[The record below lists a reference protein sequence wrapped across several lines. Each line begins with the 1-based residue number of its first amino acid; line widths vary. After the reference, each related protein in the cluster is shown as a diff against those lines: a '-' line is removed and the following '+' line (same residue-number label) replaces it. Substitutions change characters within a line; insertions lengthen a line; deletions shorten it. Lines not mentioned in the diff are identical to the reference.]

1 MNEKRIVTTNIIYKE
16 SHNNAQEILKKINED
31 RDDPQDSVVLSDKII
46 QITEARDKLNEQLLQ
61 MKLDKEE
68 IIKFSDCQ

>member
-1 MNEKRIVTTNIIYKE
+1 MNEKRILTTNIIYKE
-16 SHNNAQEILKKINED
+16 AHDHAQEILKKINED
-31 RDDPQDSVVLSDKII
+31 RDDPQDSVVLSDKLI

-61 MKLDKEE
+61 MKLEKEE

>member
-16 SHNNAQEILKKINED
+16 AHNNAQEILKKINED

-46 QITEARDKLNEQLLQ
+46 QITEARDKLNE
-61 MKLDKEE
+61 
-68 IIKFSDCQ
+68 